1 MASGGSKCTLCGVT
15 KLANAYIEMAQ
26 PLPPMT
32 ADSAPPIDPIAAGD
46 RISCPT
52 CTFLNHLSM
61 VRCEM
66 CDSLLGTVST
76 RPSRPVA
83 SSATTASRPS
93 TPLPAGVS
101 SDNFVKL
108 SFRKGGDK
116 AFYISLK
123 HTLQSKKWDS
133 DAGMKKQAVDN
144 GVVTRPTQNKVGI
157 EGLLKNIDIDSRDR
171 EDDMQEALADLEAL
185 MQRAKDMVG
194 DPIRMVNPDY

>member
-15 KLANAYIEMAQ
+15 KLANANIEIAQ

-32 ADSAPPIDPIAAGD
+32 ADSAPHIVPIAAGD

-76 RPSRPVA
+76 RPSRPA
-83 SSATTASRPS
+83 TSSSTTASRPS
-93 TPLPAGVS
+93 TPLPVGVS
-101 SDNFVKL
+101 SENFVKL
-108 SFRKGGDK
+108 SFRQGGDK

-123 HTLQSKKWDS
+123 HTLQSKRWDS
-133 DAGMKKQAVDN
+133 DAGTKKQAVDN
-144 GVVTRPTQNKVGI
+144 GAVLRPTVNKVGI
-157 EGLLKNIDIDSRDR
+157 EGLLNNIDIDSRDR

-185 MQRAKDMVG
+185 MQRAKDMVR
-194 DPIRMVNPDY
+194 DLI